1 MKSISS
7 GDGVFWIEPPLL
19 PRGSRCLFW
28 RLFILSRCLL
38 KLRPRRGVTR
48 GLPSPREGRR
58 PRCGD
63 RASGSRGRWCS
74 LLTPGPAVSHSERQ
88 AAVGPGGGGRLRRR
102 AWASAWRAALRSG
115 HRPARGRPLDG
126 DGGRGPQSRG
136 LDARSS
142 RGTEPWAPRRGCHSH
157 SLSWGT
163 TSVNPG
169 ARPCPRPVSAPRV
182 RPRSL
187 GVVRSAFRLR
197 FSSSRLFHSI
207 GVRHGHYR
215 EPGRRVRTPSLFGRG
230 RDLAKCRSISV
241 SGHQRLLGREAPPG
255 PVGWSGR
262 QPGAVDQAS
271 GASWAAK
278 HNFP

>member
-1 MKSISS
+1 M
-7 GDGVFWIEPPLL
+7 
-19 PRGSRCLFW
+19 
-28 RLFILSRCLL
+28 
-38 KLRPRRGVTR
+38 
-48 GLPSPREGRR
+48 PSPREGHR

-74 LLTPGPAVSHSERQ
+74 LLTPEPAVSHSERQ

-115 HRPARGRPLDG
+115 HRPGRQGRPAHGRPLDG

-142 RGTEPWAPRRGCHSH
+142 RGTEPWAP
-157 SLSWGT
+157 
-163 TSVNPG
+163 
-169 ARPCPRPVSAPRV
+169 CPRLPLSLALLGNHERGPWRPPVSAPRV

-197 FSSSRLFHSI
+197 FSFSRLFHSND
-207 GVRHGHYR
+207 VRHGHDR

-271 GASWAAK
+271 GASWVAK

>member
-1 MKSISS
+1 MAA
-7 GDGVFWIEPPLL
+7 GGLRAAVWTRVL
-19 PRGSRCLFW
+19 PARQS
-28 RLFILSRCLL
+28 
-38 KLRPRRGVTR
+38 
-48 GLPSPREGRR
+48 
-58 PRCGD
+58 
-63 RASGSRGRWCS
+63 
-74 LLTPGPAVSHSERQ
+74 PGPH
-88 AAVGPGGGGRLRRR
+88 
-102 AWASAWRAALRSG
+102 
-115 HRPARGRPLDG
+115 ARGCP
-126 DGGRGPQSRG
+126 
-136 LDARSS
+136 
-142 RGTEPWAPRRGCHSH
+142 SH

-163 TSVNPG
+163 TSVAPG
-169 ARPCPRPVSAPRV
+169 ARPCPCPVSAPRV

-187 GVVRSAFRLR
+187 GVVRSAFRLC
-197 FSSSRLFHSI
+197 FSFSRLFHSND
-207 GVRHGHYR
+207 VRHGHYR